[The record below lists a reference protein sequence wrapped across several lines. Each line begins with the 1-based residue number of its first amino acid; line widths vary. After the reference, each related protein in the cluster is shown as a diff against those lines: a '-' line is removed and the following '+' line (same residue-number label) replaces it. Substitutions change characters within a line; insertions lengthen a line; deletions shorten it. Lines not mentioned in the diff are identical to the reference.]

1 MSGCRCNCGPQQ
13 AAQQQFGAAAADDA
27 FEPDFG
33 LPEAGGQSA
42 VELFAALTEA
52 GAEASAASE
61 ASEADSEL
69 AEVALEDEQAAQQEL
84 DEVLAEAESEGGEAV
99 EPGLDELLALLKN
112 RPGLKLTL
120 SY

>member
-27 FEPDFG
+27 FESDFG

-61 ASEADSEL
+61 ADNEL

-84 DEVLAEAESEGGEAV
+84 DEVLAEAEGEDGAAV

>member
-1 MSGCRCNCGPQQ
+1 MSGCGCKCGPQQ
-13 AAQQQFGAAAADDA
+13 AAQQQFGSDAAGDA

-42 VELFAALTEA
+42 VELFVALTEA

-61 ASEADSEL
+61 ADQEL
-69 AEVALEDEQAAQQEL
+69 AEVALEDELAAQQEL